1 MDTQLKLFSL
11 SVFLFFS
18 FFFYFILTSKFR
30 WTRTLAASVMF
41 PFPHF
46 FLNRC
51 TYEFANFYVK
61 YINNCVCFVSMYV
74 SLYSMY
80 DFFYAMSCVQ

>member
-11 SVFLFFS
+11 SVFLFFIL
-18 FFFYFILTSKFR
+18 FFILTSKFR

-46 FLNRC
+46 FFFLNRC
-51 TYEFANFYVK
+51 TYEFANFYVI
-61 YINNCVCFVSMYV
+61 YIYIYVLYVCVFVQYV
-74 SLYSMY
+74 
-80 DFFYAMSCVQ
+80 